1 MRLCFLFFWLLHTL
15 SSCSLVLEISIQREN
30 VTQKVRLQ
38 GPSYAGVYIQGRRNR
53 VQGRGCICTPNIWQ
67 KYIKHFPSKHI
78 LFLFVLTPQFFSP
91 FAGTD
96 INQASMSCRPVPKFS
111 LLLGTVF
118 SYVSHTELS
127 KKKCIANKIHIF
139 ILGSLCVDHLIFEVF

>member
-1 MRLCFLFFWLLHTL
+1 MLFILLITYSIL
-15 SSCSLVLEISIQREN
+15 SSCSLVLEISIRREN

-38 GPSYAGVYIQGRRNR
+38 GPSYAGVYIQGRRNWDA
-53 VQGRGCICTPNIWQ
+53 GGLLPPPHYLAEICTLNIFPQ
-67 KYIKHFPSKHI
+67 KTFYSC
-78 LFLFVLTPQFFSP
+78 VYPQFCSP
-91 FAGTD
+91 FAGSD

-127 KKKCIANKIHIF
+127 KKVSPNKILIF
-139 ILGSLCVDHLIFEVF
+139 I